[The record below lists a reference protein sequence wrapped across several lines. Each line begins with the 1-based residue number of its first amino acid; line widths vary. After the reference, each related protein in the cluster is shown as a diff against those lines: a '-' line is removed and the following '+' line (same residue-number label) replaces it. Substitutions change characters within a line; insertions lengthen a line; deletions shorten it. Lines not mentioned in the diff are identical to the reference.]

1 MLKIILRGV
10 LTLSNQASSTINAGR
25 MELHEFEVLQRQAC
39 ACNHS
44 ITIARACVRARA
56 AKVSP
61 SVPAS
66 CKHCFVRTEAVE
78 GTIFHVEGNYTD
90 TLAIL
95 HYKVERKEFDEKVR
109 VVTQGLAIKR
119 M

>member
-1 MLKIILRGV
+1 MLKMRLHGV
-10 LTLSNQASSTINAGR
+10 LTLSNQASSTINTSR
-25 MELHEFEVLQRQAC
+25 MELHEFLVLQRKAC

-44 ITIARACVRARA
+44 ITITRACVRARA
-56 AKVSP
+56 AKVSS

-78 GTIFHVEGNYTD
+78 GTIFHVKGNYTD
-90 TLAIL
+90 TLAVL

-109 VVTQGLAIKR
+109 IVSQGLAI
-119 M
+119 

>member
-1 MLKIILRGV
+1 MLKITLHGL
-10 LTLSNQASSTINAGR
+10 LTLSNQASSTINTSR
-25 MELHEFEVLQRQAC
+25 MELHEFKVLQWQAC

-44 ITIARACVRARA
+44 ITVARACVRARA

-66 CKHCFVRTEAVE
+66 CKHRFVRTEAVE

-95 HYKVERKEFDEKVR
+95 HDKVERKEFDEKVR
-109 VVTQGLAIKR
+109 IVTQGLAIEG

>member
-1 MLKIILRGV
+1 MLEIILHGV
-10 LTLSNQASSTINAGR
+10 LTLSNQASSTINTSR
-25 MELHEFEVLQRQAC
+25 MELDEFKVLQRQAC
-39 ACNHS
+39 PCNHS

-56 AKVSP
+56 AEVSS

-66 CKHCFVRTEAVE
+66 CKHCFVRTETVE

-90 TLAIL
+90 TLTIL

-109 VVTQGLAIKR
+109 IVTQGLAIEG

>member
-1 MLKIILRGV
+1 M
-10 LTLSNQASSTINAGR
+10 
-25 MELHEFEVLQRQAC
+25 
-39 ACNHS
+39 
-44 ITIARACVRARA
+44 RARA
-56 AKVSP
+56 TKVSP

-66 CKHCFVRTEAVE
+66 CKHRFVRTEAVE
-78 GTIFHVEGNYTD
+78 GTIFHVESNYTD

-109 VVTQGLAIKR
+109 IVTQGLAIES

>member
-1 MLKIILRGV
+1 
-10 LTLSNQASSTINAGR
+10 
-25 MELHEFEVLQRQAC
+25 
-39 ACNHS
+39 
-44 ITIARACVRARA
+44 VRARA

-78 GTIFHVEGNYTD
+78 GTIFHIEGNYTD

-109 VVTQGLAIKR
+109 IVTQGLAIEG